1 MLYLVLLLVLAAFGL
16 LVTALVS
23 GVTAWAWG
31 SVVASVA
38 AALLLF
44 ADWLLRRRRALA
56 ADPDP
61 AADGEVGRPDAGE
74 HTGAAGAAREK
85 VVTGPEDDEEAG
97 DAAVKAVSPAEP
109 STGSGALTGGTAA
122 DPGEEDTDAADL
134 LIVAALEA
142 EVRVVDEHP
151 RYHLAECTWLTG
163 SATLRLPVREAREL
177 GFTPCGRCGPDRG
190 LAAAHRADRAR

>member
-44 ADWLLRRRRALA
+44 ADWFLRRRRALA

-85 VVTGPEDDEEAG
+85 VVTGPEDDEDAG
-97 DAAVKAVSPAEP
+97 DATVKVASPAEP
-109 STGSGALTGGTAA
+109 STGLGASTGA
-122 DPGEEDTDAADL
+122 PGEEDTDAADL
-134 LIVAALEA
+134 LIVAALAA

-177 GFTPCGRCGPDRG
+177 GFTPCGRCGPDRS
-190 LAAAHRADRAR
+190 LAAAHRAERAR

>member
-44 ADWLLRRRRALA
+44 ADWVLRRRRALA
-56 ADPDP
+56 TDPEP

-74 HTGAAGAAREK
+74 HAEAVSTAREK
-85 VVTGPEDDEEAG
+85 VATGPEDDEDAG
-97 DAAVKAVSPAEP
+97 DATVKVASPAKP
-109 STGSGALTGGTAA
+109 STGAA
-122 DPGEEDTDAADL
+122 AEPGEEDTDAADL
-134 LIVAALEA
+134 LIVSSLAD

-177 GFTPCGRCGPDRG
+177 GFTPCGRCTPDRG
-190 LAAAHRADRAR
+190 LAAAHRAGRTR